1 MISDYNVVSWTIM
14 EYFGRRVAV
23 GESFDLS
30 AERLDWDITKV
41 IQLFKINGQ
50 EIDSSQNGVW
60 NPVIDSVLGL
70 CYTFNPKTFQ
80 NGSIPIKY
88 HSQNGQIHPSEIH
101 LDFNVRYF

>member
-1 MISDYNVVSWTIM
+1 M
-14 EYFGRRVAV
+14 EYFARRVAV
-23 GESFDLS
+23 GERFDIS

-60 NPVIDSVLGL
+60 NPVIDSVFGL

-88 HSQNGQIHPSEIH
+88 HGYNGIIDPAKIHIQFDVS
-101 LDFNVRYF
+101 YF